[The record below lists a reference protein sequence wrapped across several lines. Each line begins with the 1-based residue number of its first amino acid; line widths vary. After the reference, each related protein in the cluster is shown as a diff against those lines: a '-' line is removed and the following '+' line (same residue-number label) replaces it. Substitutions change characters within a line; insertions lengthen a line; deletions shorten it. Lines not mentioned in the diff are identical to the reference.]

1 MVKELLKHSWRSL
14 KKQKGYVFINIL
26 GLSIGIACSLIITLF
41 IIHQLSYDQY
51 HEKKDRIYRLTLD
64 GKIGEQEVIV
74 SSTASVIGPTIKNDF
89 PEVENFCRMNTF
101 GETIVKDEDRIFTIT
116 DFAEIDSTFF
126 EIFSIPLLKGNSK
139 TVLNA
144 PNTMVLSEST
154 AKKIFGDQDPINKIL
169 KINTRDNAYR
179 VTGVMADFPENT
191 HFNADIF
198 TSFMTNRRSNDGE
211 WLNNSFE
218 TYVLLK
224 PNTTPEQVNAKFPG
238 MIEKYIGPRVLEL
251 FGVSFE
257 DFMNNGNRYNF
268 YLQPVTKIH
277 LDPTVDHNV
286 KPATDPKYLWIFG
299 SIAIL
304 IIVIASINFMNLST
318 AQATKRAKEVGI
330 KKATGSSRWNLISQ
344 FLTDSTLISLFS
356 LVMAIVIVLLTL
368 PAFNNLL
375 NAKVRFGLFSNWY
388 TIPALIGFALVVGLL
403 AGAYPAFYLSSFNPS
418 TVLRGKVRDGIKNGK
433 LRSILVSVQ
442 FLISIVLIIG
452 TIIMYRQLQYMIN
465 KDLGFNKDKLLV
477 IRQAG
482 SIGDRVPTFKEE
494 LLKIPGIVSVSNST
508 AVPGHNNNNNGYML
522 EGRSSETFLMQT
534 NWVDYDYFE
543 TYQIKLND
551 GRFFDKSFT
560 SDQQACVVN
569 QQTMEEFGLT
579 DLTSSRFSVRD
590 NNDEIV
596 QIPIIGVSDNFHFQS
611 LHNRINPYIMRFKI
625 EGLNFGYISIKFS
638 SEATAETIN
647 QIENTWKEFASNN
660 PLQYFFMDNDF
671 SEMYRVERQNAQLS
685 VLFAILGILIA
696 ALGLF
701 GLTSFTVEQRT
712 KEVGVRKA
720 LGASGGSIFYLIS
733 KEIIILVC
741 IATVIAWPLIYFAAN
756 NWLQN
761 YYYRINLQIMEFIVG
776 FIIAISIALA
786 TISYRTIKS
795 TRINPALTL
804 RYE

>member
-26 GLSIGIACSLIITLF
+26 GLSIGIACSLVITLF
-41 IIHQLSYDQY
+41 VIHQLSYDQY

-64 GKIGEQEVIV
+64 GKIGEQEVLV
-74 SSTASVIGPTIKNDF
+74 SSTASIIGPTMKNDF
-89 PEVENFCRMNTF
+89 PELESFCRLNTF
-101 GETIVKDEDRIFTIT
+101 GETIVKDEERIFTIP
-116 DFAEIDSTFF
+116 DFAEIDSSFF
-126 EIFSIPLLKGNSK
+126 EIFSIPLLNGDSR
-139 TVLNA
+139 TVLNE
-144 PNTMVLSEST
+144 PNTMVLSESA
-154 AKKIFGDQDPINKIL
+154 AKKIFGNEDPINKTL
-169 KINTRDNAYR
+169 KINTRNNPYR
-179 VTGVMADFPENT
+179 ITGVMADFPENT
-191 HFNADIF
+191 HFNADIL
-198 TSFMTNRRSNDGE
+198 TSFMTNRRANDPE

-224 PNTTPEQVNAKFPG
+224 PNTSPLQVNDKFPG

-251 FGVSFE
+251 FGTSLE
-257 DFMNNGNRYNF
+257 DFFAGGNRYNF
-268 YLQPVTKIH
+268 HLQPLTKIH
-277 LDPTVDHNV
+277 LDPTVDHQV

-344 FLTDSTLISLFS
+344 FLTDSTLISFFS
-356 LVMAIVIVLLTL
+356 LILAIVIVLITL

-375 NAKVRFGLFSNWY
+375 GAKVQLGLFSNWF
-388 TIPALIGFALVVGLL
+388 TIPALIGFALVVGIL

-418 TVLRGKVRDGIKNGK
+418 IVLRGKVRDGIKNGK

-477 IRQAG
+477 IQQAG
-482 SIGDRVPTFKEE
+482 SIGDKVKTFKQE
-494 LLKIPGIVSVSNST
+494 LLKIPGIESVSAST
-508 AVPGHNNNNNGYML
+508 AVPGHNNNNNGYRM

-534 NWVDYDYFE
+534 NWVDYDYFK
-543 TYQIKLND
+543 TYQIRLND
-551 GRFFDKSFT
+551 GRFFDTSFT
-560 SDQQACVVN
+560 SDQEACVVN
-569 QQTMEEFGLT
+569 KQTLEEFELN
-579 DLTSSRFSVRD
+579 DISASRFIST
-590 NNDEIV
+590 NNDDQDV
-596 QIPIIGVSDNFHFQS
+596 YIPIIGVSENFHFQS
-611 LHNRINPYIMRFKI
+611 LHNRINPYIMRFKN
-625 EGLNFGYISIKFS
+625 ERMNFGYVSVKFGAV
-638 SEATAETIN
+638 ATAETIN
-647 QIENTWKEFASNN
+647 QIETIWKKFASNN

-671 SEMYRVERQNAQLS
+671 SEMYKVERQNAQLS

-701 GLTSFTVEQRT
+701 GLTSFTIEQRT

-741 IATVIAWPLIYFAAN
+741 IATVIAWPLIYFVAQ
-756 NWLQN
+756 NWLQH
-761 YYYRINLQIMEFIVG
+761 YYYRINLQLVEFILG
-776 FIIAISIALA
+776 FILAIAIALI

-795 TRINPALTL
+795 TRVNPALTL